1 MPIAKPQIGSRISKD
16 LPIGMDAMFFR
27 QVEKSTETNLLDDL
41 SKSLEQGAN
50 LLADDDNLKN
60 LLLMNDNDNPLNDED
75 DDMLLTSGTQEN
87 GVFSLLE
94 DPIGDLSSN
103 NPIMITPRNDG
114 QQIINLQAQAEISD
128 KNYFTPN
135 ARNDKESEEADLIMG
150 GT

>member
-1 MPIAKPQIGSRISKD
+1 
-16 LPIGMDAMFFR
+16 MDAMFFR

-41 SKSLEQGAN
+41 SKSLETGQN

-60 LLLMNDNDNPLNDED
+60 LLLMNDDNPLNDED
-75 DDMLLTSGTQEN
+75 DDMLLTSGNQEN

-94 DPIGDLSSN
+94 DPLADLSST

-114 QQIINLQAQAEISD
+114 QHINLQAQAEISD

-135 ARNDKESEEADLIMG
+135 ARINNESSDGADMMLGVHEYG
-150 GT
+150 GANT